1 MFMKTRRDFLRD
13 CSLIAGTVAVVP
25 AVTLAQASDSMLRP
39 GGAPGLEVFRRFLN
53 TPFTVRTRDGHVV
66 LTLVQ
71 AAKFSSV
78 TASPEIAGNENFSL
92 LFHGARPSR
101 LSQNTYAFEHS
112 GLGKFSM
119 FITPVGLPAETHHCY
134 EAVFSRPASA
144 AELAL
149 QISRAPK
156 RVAKC

>member
-25 AVTLAQASDSMLRP
+25 AVALARTSDSMLRP
-39 GGAPGLEVFRRFLN
+39 DGAPGLEEFRRFLN
-53 TPFTVRTRDGHVV
+53 TPFRVPTRDGHVV

-78 TASPEIAGNENFSL
+78 TVSPETAGNENFSV
-92 LFHGARPSR
+92 LFHGARHSR
-101 LSQNTYAFEHS
+101 LPQNTYAFEHS
-112 GLGKFSM
+112 RLGKFSM
-119 FITPVGLPAETHHCY
+119 FIAPVGLPAETHHCY
-134 EAVFSRPASA
+134 EAVFSRPTSVT
-144 AELAL
+144 EFAL